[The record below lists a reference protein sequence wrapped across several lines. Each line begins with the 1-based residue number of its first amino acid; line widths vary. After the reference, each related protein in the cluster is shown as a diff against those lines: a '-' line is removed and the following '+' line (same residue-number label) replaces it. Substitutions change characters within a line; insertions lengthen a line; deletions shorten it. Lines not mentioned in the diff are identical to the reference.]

1 MILIVNKICFMI
13 GVSMEVDVQYITDND
28 GLIKNVILPIDFWN
42 RINCEDETEYLLK
55 SQVNKDRL
63 LESLNRNYALS
74 KEEVYARIGI

>member
-1 MILIVNKICFMI
+1 MFYTGVN
-13 GVSMEVDVQYITDND
+13 MEVDVQYITDND